1 MLWLIG
7 DVISMSSKKLTDIDI
22 IRVLNCCYDKDEI
35 ILSFYENNKLKVD
48 LTVQDIIDFL
58 NRHQAEIEN
67 LKDILYDADGVNLV
81 NYWYQQCEIAENG
94 CRNFEEENKKLKAEI
109 KRLKEE
115 NKILDLNRR
124 MALLEKEPLYDKIK
138 TSKSEAYKEFVTKAE
153 EKATKLKDCT
163 GTEVVFTVDD
173 IYDLLKEMG
182 CGE

>member
-1 MLWLIG
+1 
-7 DVISMSSKKLTDIDI
+7 MSSKKLTDIDI
-22 IRVLNCCYDKDEI
+22 IRVLNCYYDKDEI

-58 NRHQAEIEN
+58 NRHQAEIE
-67 LKDILYDADGVNLV
+67 
-81 NYWYQQCEIAENG
+81 
-94 CRNFEEENKKLKAEI
+94 
-109 KRLKEE
+109 RLKEE

-153 EKATKLKDCT
+153 EKATNLKGCT

-173 IYDLLKEMG
+173 LYDLLKEMG